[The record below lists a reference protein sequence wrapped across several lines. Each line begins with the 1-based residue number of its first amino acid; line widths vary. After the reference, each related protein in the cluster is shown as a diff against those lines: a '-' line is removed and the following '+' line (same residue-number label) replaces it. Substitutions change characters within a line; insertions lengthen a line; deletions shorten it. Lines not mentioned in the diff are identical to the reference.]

1 VTVPTVPPAT
11 PADASGWSTR
21 RIVTDVLLVITTV
34 LTILAIVAIWANRQL
49 LNAENWSK
57 TSTSLL
63 ENKTVRTTTAT
74 FLVDQLYANVDVAAK
89 IDAALPPRLKPLSA
103 PIAGALR
110 GGAVS
115 ATELALSRP
124 VVQDAWRAAN
134 RAADQSLIAIVNG
147 GNRQV
152 SLDGGQVT
160 LNLDTILDDVA
171 AQLGIKADLGSK
183 LPPSVAKLVILKSN
197 QLKLVQ
203 DIGKALKGLALV
215 LEILVPLLYI
225 VALLIATGRRRRTLM
240 SIGISGLVAGL
251 VVILFRTIIV
261 SAVANSLVKDDDIRP
276 AARAVISIATTLL
289 TSIAGAVILIAVVT
303 AVCAWFAGPSRF
315 ATPARRWIA
324 PFLRREPGAVYVIVA
339 AVLLLIFIW
348 QPIPATGKWVGMIVF
363 AALAL
368 IGTEALRRQTAVEF
382 PEPIDPRLI
391 SEDRDTEP

>member
-1 VTVPTVPPAT
+1 
-11 PADASGWSTR
+11 
-21 RIVTDVLLVITTV
+21 VTDVLLVITTV

-89 IDAALPPRLKPLSA
+89 IDAALPPRLKSLSA